1 MAGKLKKRL
10 GMGCL
15 GIVVIGGVVLAFTP
29 QGHLVLN
36 LFKNGA
42 IQAAVMPA
50 AKRTYTATNE
60 ANLKAIYTALKLYHD
75 SEGQFPKGDGWMDAI
90 QNRIRADDMSK
101 EEAAKKLIRPDLMGQ
116 TGQYGYELNDAA
128 AGKYKDDLPKDTIL
142 VFESKQT
149 GRNAHG
155 NPQKEREGAAITVNG
170 QVLPASS
177 GG

>member
-1 MAGKLKKRL
+1 
-10 GMGCL
+10 MGCL
-15 GIVVIGGVVLAFTP
+15 GIVVVGGLILAVTP
-29 QGHLVLN
+29 QGHLLVN

-50 AKRTYTATNE
+50 GKRTYTATNE
-60 ANLKAIYTALKLYHD
+60 SNLKAIYTALKLYHD

-101 EEAAKKLIRPDLMGQ
+101 EEAAKKLIRPDLVGQ
-116 TGQYGYELNDAA
+116 ANQFGYALNDAA
-128 AGKYKDDLPKDTIL
+128 AGKYKDDVPKDTIL
-142 VFESKQT
+142 VYESKET

-155 NPQKEREGAAITVNG
+155 NPTKEREGAAITVSG
-170 QVLPASS
+170 QVLPAST